1 MYKDIICDTSNKK
14 GEEIDFK
21 STKNATVIK
30 TFWY

>member
-1 MYKDIICDTSNKK
+1 MYEDIICDTYNIK

-21 STKNATVIK
+21 STKDATVIK